1 MATIPDVTPLSSTP
15 KEQLL
20 RREQPET
27 LLGFL
32 EPKAEM
38 DPKGSERIRKDPKG
52 SAGHRN
58 FFQRDEF
65 CFVHQHFLKLCK
77 KEHLYDPI

>member
-1 MATIPDVTPLSSTP
+1 LQVATVATIPDVTPLSYLSSTP

-38 DPKGSERIRKDPKG
+38 DPKGSERIRKDQLVTETSS
-52 SAGHRN
+52 SAMN
-58 FFQRDEF
+58 S
-65 CFVHQHFLKLCK
+65 V
-77 KEHLYDPI
+77 LYISIF

>member
-1 MATIPDVTPLSSTP
+1 LQVATVATIPDVTPLSSTP

-38 DPKGSERIRKDPKG
+38 DPKGSERIRKDQLVTETSS
-52 SAGHRN
+52 SAMN
-58 FFQRDEF
+58 S
-65 CFVHQHFLKLCK
+65 V
-77 KEHLYDPI
+77 LYISIF